1 MVTNTSIDRSVVY
14 ACGMVT
20 ICTEPGER
28 HCPHCN
34 RVVRWR
40 TFYDHKKGFFKEETN
55 TWKKKVKAD
64 TVVNASAA
72 ASASTTSVSIIREAS
87 SQVYIYVSIIIVCI
101 SINRSSESMHGVPC
115 VAGKT

>member
-1 MVTNTSIDRSVVY
+1 MVY
-14 ACGMVT
+14 ACGMAT

-28 HCPHCN
+28 YCPHCN
-34 RVVRWR
+34 RVVKRR
-40 TFYDHKKGFFKEETN
+40 TFYDHKKDFFDEETN
-55 TWKKKVKAD
+55 SWKKKVKVD

-87 SQVYIYVSIIIVCI
+87 FQVYIYVSIIIVYI
-101 SINRSSESMHGVPC
+101 SINRSLESMHGVPC